1 MVINDDDTAIGNPP
15 DFVDQIV
22 IPFDKQQRADAT
34 FSTPTSHR
42 GECGRADIVVS
53 INITSLCPTNTFG
66 PQCNRTCEERPNQN
80 TCNYLGERECLNNYA
95 PEECDDCLT
104 GFQAPG
110 CETCAPN
117 YYPPNICD
125 VFCQPRND
133 NECHF
138 TCNPSSGAMECLPM
152 YTDLSNC
159 CGSCIGNFREP
170 NCTQCDP
177 NYYPQGTCNTF
188 CLARNDSG
196 GHYTCDPETG
206 DKICLTG
213 YEDPA
218 TNCTR
223 ASIRYASIPCMHC
236 PTFQYM

>member
-1 MVINDDDTAIGNPP
+1 MVVNDDDTSIGNPP
-15 DFVDQIV
+15 DFVDQFV
-22 IPFDKQQRADAT
+22 ISLDKQQRADAT
-34 FSTPTSHR
+34 FSTPTSYR

-66 PQCNRTCEERPNQN
+66 PQCNRIYGEGVNPS
-80 TCNYLGERECLNNYA
+80 TCNYLGE
-95 PEECDDCLT
+95 CDCHT
-104 GFQAPG
+104 GFQAPD
-110 CETCAPN
+110 CADCSPD

-133 NECHF
+133 NECHY

-177 NYYPQGTCNTF
+177 NYYPQGTCNIF

-196 GHYTCDPETG
+196 GHYTCDPVTG
-206 DKICLTG
+206 DKICLAG
-213 YEDPA
+213 YEDP
-218 TNCTR
+218 TTDCTQV
-223 ASIRYASIPCMHC
+223 SIRYAGIPCMHC
-236 PTFQYM
+236 PTF